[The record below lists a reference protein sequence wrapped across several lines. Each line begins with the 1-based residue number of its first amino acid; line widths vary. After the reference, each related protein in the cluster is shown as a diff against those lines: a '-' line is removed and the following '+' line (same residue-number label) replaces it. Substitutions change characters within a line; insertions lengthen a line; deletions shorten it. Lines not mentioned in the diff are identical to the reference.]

1 MDRYTF
7 DSDFVWGT
15 ATASYQIEGAVAE
28 GNRGETIWDRF
39 THIPGNVED
48 GTNADVTCDHYHLF
62 REDVALMHTLG
73 IKAYR
78 FSIAW
83 ARIIPDGEGV
93 VNQAGLQFYSDLI
106 DELLKYGIEPYVTL
120 YHWDLPQN
128 LQNKGGWANRYT
140 ADCFARYAEVVF
152 HAFKGRV
159 TKWITLNEPYIVAT
173 YGNFTGVHAPGLRDF
188 STALQVSYNL
198 YVAHGK
204 AVKLFREMG
213 IPGEIGIAQSIN
225 PLVPATDSPED
236 VAAAMRYDGYAIRW
250 FMDPI
255 YKGTYPQDML
265 DWYQSKGIV
274 LPQITGE
281 DLELMSQKLDFLGI
295 NYYFADMIHADPQ
308 AWPIEAKIQNPMDEP
323 KTAVGWRITPDDFR
337 DLLIRM
343 SREYD
348 VGKIL
353 ITENGTAIQDFV
365 NMEGRIVDDG
375 RIDYIKRH
383 LRAISQA
390 NEMGA
395 NCKGYFVWSFM
406 DNFEWAL
413 GYIPRFGIVYMDYAT
428 NKRIPK
434 QSAYWYKDVIEHS
447 GFTI

>member
-1 MDRYTF
+1 
-7 DSDFVWGT
+7 
-15 ATASYQIEGAVAE
+15 
-28 GNRGETIWDRF
+28 
-39 THIPGNVED
+39 
-48 GTNADVTCDHYHLF
+48 
-62 REDVALMHTLG
+62 
-73 IKAYR
+73 
-78 FSIAW
+78 
-83 ARIIPDGEGV
+83 
-93 VNQAGLQFYSDLI
+93 
-106 DELLKYGIEPYVTL
+106 
-120 YHWDLPQN
+120 
-128 LQNKGGWANRYT
+128 
-140 ADCFARYAEVVF
+140 
-152 HAFKGRV
+152 
-159 TKWITLNEPYIVAT
+159 
-173 YGNFTGVHAPGLRDF
+173 
-188 STALQVSYNL
+188 
-198 YVAHGK
+198 
-204 AVKLFREMG
+204 
-213 IPGEIGIAQSIN
+213 
-225 PLVPATDSPED
+225 
-236 VAAAMRYDGYAIRW
+236 MRYDGYAIRW